1 MCSDKSD
8 KSDKNASEIKSK
20 GDKIANELRLLV
32 QQELIKG
39 KYKKRVGKNWGGLLE
54 GGMSVSIVIVDEERK
69 DKS

>member
-1 MCSDKSD
+1 LCSDKSD

-39 KYKKRVGKNWGGLLE
+39 KYKKRVGKN
-54 GGMSVSIVIVDEERK
+54 
-69 DKS
+69 